1 MNPVQ
6 FTCNMCGEIHNKVLP
21 LSTDRTSC
29 HRCGNLIDISA
40 LQSRSR
46 RTRYNHERIGNNYLD
61 DLEEY
66 AYGLDGGD
74 DYPIIDDDFYNFDRY
89 ESHDDYLPNP
99 NRRNPRFNNNSNNGR
114 RRGDNRPF
122 VRGGNNR
129 SSSQGGMFSIQIAND
144 NYDRMSAFNRRS
156 NFGYP
161 GNNNRNRN
169 MMFAGLMDDF
179 DFEDEL
185 NDELEFMSILDSNNN
200 QPSVG
205 LLASILNPPP
215 KPKLKL
221 KKIKMCK
228 DLYTINDNG
237 KSERPTCCIC
247 LGIMKINDD
256 VVLLKCQHLFHFK
269 CLDKWVE
276 TKEACPFC
284 RGKIEFGKIIKKPK
298 KKVEEKKEDAKVEDK
313 KEDKKVEDKKEDE
326 KIEDKKVEDKK
337 VEDKKIEDKKM
348 EDKKIE
354 NKKLED
360 KKVNHVKPII
370 QKKKSSNN
378 IQLFKNKKSKK

>member
-1 MNPVQ
+1 
-6 FTCNMCGEIHNKVLP
+6 MCGEIHNKVLL

-89 ESHDDYLPNP
+89 ESHEDYLPNP

-247 LGIMKINDD
+247 LGIMKLNDD

-284 RGKIEFGKIIKKPK
+284 RGKIEFGKIIKKPQ
-298 KKVEEKKEDAKVEDK
+298 KKVEEKKEDTKVEDK

-326 KIEDKKVEDKK
+326 KIEDKKV
-337 VEDKKIEDKKM
+337 
-348 EDKKIE
+348 
-354 NKKLED
+354 ED

>member
-1 MNPVQ
+1 
-6 FTCNMCGEIHNKVLP
+6 MCGEIHNKVLP

-66 AYGLDGGD
+66 AYGIDGGD

-89 ESHDDYLPNP
+89 ESHEDYLPNP

-179 DFEDEL
+179 DFEDEF

-247 LGIMKINDD
+247 LGIMKLNDD

-276 TKEACPFC
+276 TMKLALF
-284 RGKIEFGKIIKKPK
+284 
-298 KKVEEKKEDAKVEDK
+298 VEEKLNLEKLLKNLRK
-313 KEDKKVEDKKEDE
+313 KWRKR
-326 KIEDKKVEDKK
+326 
-337 VEDKKIEDKKM
+337 KKM
-348 EDKKIE
+348 LKWKIKRKTKRLKIRKKM
-354 NKKLED
+354 KKLKI
-360 KKVNHVKPII
+360 KKLKI
-370 QKKKSSNN
+370 KKLK
-378 IQLFKNKKSKK
+378 IKRWKIKK